1 MVPKVVH
8 DLIPRSFEYVTYYGK
23 RDFAEV
29 IKGHKLERWSG
40 IKLLGQCD
48 HRVFIRGWQECQS
61 QKRQGN
67 NGKQRLEEGRFEDDA
82 WLALKGPESKECKYG
97 VSLGDQRGEE

>member
-1 MVPKVVH
+1 MVGSNAIIRA
-8 DLIPRSFEYVTYYGK
+8 LIS
-23 RDFAEV
+23 
-29 IKGHKLERWSG
+29 KGGR
-40 IKLLGQCD
+40 
-48 HRVFIRGWQECQS
+48 QECQS